1 MEIKYDGITAGGICQ
16 ETFITNSQI
25 EELIKT
31 SPLIVDITI
40 SEDGVPEF
48 SDLDFDPTKVEKI
61 YQNSNEV
68 KMDREYDLN
77 NLVVEYNNNVFD
89 ADEVSQGRISRAIQ
103 NGSNLNWVL
112 ANNNSIEVSQ
122 SDLQKILNAAVSK
135 QDKIWNKYQIIRSQL
150 KNN

>member
-16 ETFITNSQI
+16 ETFIPNSQI

-103 NGSNLNWVL
+103 NGSNLNCVL